1 MSPQF
6 CVTVNGSPA
15 IVIVPVRLPTTCGE
29 TVNWTVPGPVPFPPG
44 GEVTVMKPLLL
55 MAVHVH
61 PAAVVTVTVPM
72 PPATPNDWDIGEI
85 E

>member
-1 MSPQF
+1 MN
-6 CVTVNGSPA
+6 VIPA

-29 TVNWTVPGPVPFPPG
+29 TMNWTVPGPAPFPPEG
-44 GEVTVMKPLLL
+44 AVTVMKLLLL

-61 PAAVVTVTVPM
+61 PAAVVTVTVPV